1 MEKSTYSV
9 ISRGTVIHGFDRDTV
24 KRSLAARFGLS
35 PESAERALAKSRVV
49 LKKGLD
55 REAALRFARALRQ
68 AGLDVALVKAGAT
81 GPKTSSYPSREI
93 AAKPPPGPSGQS
105 ATGRGRGSE
114 GDSGLVSTTGR
125 LPFEF
130 RGTGTEYFKI
140 WMVNTVLSV
149 LTLGIYSAWAKVRRK
164 KYLYGSTRI
173 QGSAFEYLADPVKIL
188 KGRILVVAVVIAY
201 SLLKQ
206 FVPLLAPI
214 LGLGFVVIFPWIVI
228 RSLTFNARNS
238 AFRNIRFGFNGSY
251 MNAAKAY
258 VLWPILVPFTL
269 GILFPYVYYRQKAF
283 IVENHTYGTAWF
295 SFDAAPRDYYRLFL
309 GAIVPIGL
317 GLVCIILL
325 VFLFGPLSLPVAAV
339 LYFYLFA
346 LFSVKTTNLL
356 FGLTRLERHG
366 LSADLKVM
374 EFVFIV
380 FTNTLGI
387 ILTLGL
393 FHPWARIRT
402 LRYKLHHLVLVP
414 AGSLDGFV
422 AAEQERVSAL
432 GEEAGDFLDLDFGL

>member
-1 MEKSTYSV
+1 MEESTYSV
-9 ISRGTVIHGFDRDTV
+9 ISRGTVIDGFDRDTV

-35 PESAERALAKSRVV
+35 SESAERVLARRRVV

-55 REAALRFARALRQ
+55 RETALRFGRALRQ
-68 AGLDVALVKAGAT
+68 AGLDVALVKTGAT
-81 GPKTSSYPSREI
+81 GPKASSYPSREI
-93 AAKPPPGPSGQS
+93 AAKPPSGPPG
-105 ATGRGRGSE
+105 TGRGM
-114 GDSGLVSTTGR
+114 GLEEDFGMISTIGR

-140 WMVNTVLSV
+140 WMVNTVLSI
-149 LTLGIYSAWAKVRRK
+149 LTLGIYSPWAKVRRK

-188 KGRILVVAVVIAY
+188 KGRILVVAIVIAY

-206 FVPLLAPI
+206 FVPVLAPI
-214 LGLGFVVIFPWIVI
+214 LGLGFVIIFPWIVI

-283 IVENHTYGTAWF
+283 IVENHTYGTARF
-295 SFDAAPRDYYRLFL
+295 SFGAAPRDYYRLFL
-309 GAIVPIGL
+309 GAIVPTGL
-317 GLVCIILL
+317 GLLCIIAL

-402 LRYKLHHLVLVP
+402 LRYKLHHLALVP